1 MELTKEYIRRRR
13 LELMYK
19 MSDAEK
25 AAVNN
30 CKQLGYRVIRQQPI
44 VTGRRLYFADL
55 YLPALKLAIE
65 IDGGYHSVEAQ
76 KRKDRN
82 RSAGMRRLG
91 YHIVRLT
98 NKDAR
103 DVEKVKRKIELVS
116 PVHKKYKNC

>member
-19 MSDAEK
+19 ISDAEK

-30 CKQLGYRVIRQQPI
+30 CKQPI

-103 DVEKVKRKIELVS
+103 DIEKVKRKIELVS